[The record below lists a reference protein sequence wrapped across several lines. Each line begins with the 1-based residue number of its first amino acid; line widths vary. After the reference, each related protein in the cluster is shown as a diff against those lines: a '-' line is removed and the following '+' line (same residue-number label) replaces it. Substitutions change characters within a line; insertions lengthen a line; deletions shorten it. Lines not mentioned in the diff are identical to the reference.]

1 MRSCTDLQTRE
12 NKWKAQTKNIVEERE
27 TIEGSEMDQVND
39 LKIELNHTTVKYC
52 NSQCWHVIGKSSL
65 EGSYIILFCY
75 YFN

>member
-39 LKIELNHTTVKYC
+39 LKIELNHTK
-52 NSQCWHVIGKSSL
+52 GKKITNGFVDDNKQRPFSAVLPEKSKPL
-65 EGSYIILFCY
+65 R
-75 YFN
+75 